1 MPTLQFKG
9 RNIIWN
15 HHLTVP
21 YYTLDE
27 VKELDVNPKKTDG
40 NILVEGDNLL
50 ALKAMLPQYANSVKC
65 IYIDPPYNTGKEDW
79 VYNDQVNS
87 PLLKEWLGK
96 VVAQDD
102 LTKHD
107 KWLCMIVPRIKLL
120 REFLT
125 NDGIIFISL
134 DNNEVFNFK
143 SIADETFGEEN
154 FLGTIIIETAT
165 DNNPTQIATQHE
177 YVLCYCKYKEVQE
190 NWTTV
195 SDGAEL
201 IKTKYSELK
210 KQFNEDIDKIQIE
223 LRKWIKEN
231 EKLLDKVSHYDNV
244 DKIGVFHDG
253 DIANT
258 IFGGY
263 KYDVKHP
270 VTGKTC
276 KIPEK
281 GFRFPEATMKKL
293 VVDNNIMFGPDEKT
307 LIKPKKRIES
317 VTDRLRSVIYEDG
330 RAATKELE
338 TLFHKDFFKNPKSP
352 TIIKR
357 LLGFVT
363 SENDLILDSFAG
375 SGTTAQ
381 SMMELN
387 KTDGGN
393 RRFIL
398 VQMTEATK
406 EEPKKNICKDI
417 TRERIKR
424 AIDKYDY
431 NAGFKYLRVGTPIDA
446 ETMLSGKLPT
456 YKQFAKYVYYLCTG
470 ENLENEKE
478 INEKESFVGLHGASA
493 IHLIYT
499 QDIDK
504 LTKLALNLERAQELR
519 KAFPKKRLIVYAPA
533 CFLSEEDLELLQ
545 IDFVGIPY
553 NLFQRKS

>member
-9 RNIIWN
+9 RNIIWH

-21 YYTLDE
+21 YHTLDE
-27 VKELDVNPKKTDG
+27 VSKLDVNSKKADG

-50 ALKAMLPQYANSVKC
+50 ALKAMLPRYANSIKC
-65 IYIDPPYNTGKEDW
+65 IYIDPPHNTGKEEW

-143 SIADETFGEEN
+143 AVADEVFGEEN

-177 YVLCYCKYKEVQE
+177 YVLCYCKNKDSQE
-190 NWTTV
+190 NWTAI
-195 SDGAEL
+195 SEGAEL
-201 IKTKYSELK
+201 IKSKYSELK
-210 KQFNEDIDKIQIE
+210 AQFYGDVIKIQIE
-223 LRKWIKEN
+223 LRRWIKKN

-244 DKIGVFHDG
+244 DEIGVFHDG

-258 IFGGY
+258 KFGGY
-263 KYDVKHP
+263 KYVIKHP
-270 VTGKTC
+270 LTGKPC

-281 GFRFPEATMKKL
+281 GFRFPEASMKKL
-293 VVDNNIMFGPDEKT
+293 VTENNIMFGPDEKT

-317 VTDRLRSVIYEDG
+317 ATDRLRSVIYEDG

-352 TIIKR
+352 TILKR

-381 SMMELN
+381 SVMELN

-393 RRFIL
+393 RRFLL
-398 VQMTEATK
+398 VQMTEAT
-406 EEPKKNICKDI
+406 ETESTKNVCKDI

-424 AIDKYDY
+424 SIEKYEYD
-431 NAGFKYLRVGTPIDA
+431 AGFKYLRVGTPIDA

-456 YKQFAKYVYYLCTG
+456 YKNFAKYVYYLCTG
-470 ENLENEKE
+470 ENLESEKR
-478 INEKESFVGLHGASA
+478 INEKDSFVGLHGASA

-499 QDIDK
+499 QDMDK

-519 KAFPKKRLIVYAPA
+519 RAFPKKRLIVYAPA
-533 CFLSEEDLELLQ
+533 CFLGEEDLELLQ

-553 NLFQRKS
+553 NLFERKS